1 MFDLGIVSRLC
12 SRYTV
17 NELSVLA
24 ESQTFLLFF
33 FSSKGSFAK
42 LILGCIEV
50 LHVVRT
56 RNIIKVRMEGLQK
69 Q

>member
-33 FSSKGSFAK
+33 F
-42 LILGCIEV
+42 L
-50 LHVVRT
+50 
-56 RNIIKVRMEGLQK
+56 IKVKSYMLLELEISLK
-69 Q
+69 LE

>member
-33 FSSKGSFAK
+33 SHQS
-42 LILGCIEV
+42 EV
-50 LHVVRT
+50 L
-56 RNIIKVRMEGLQK
+56 LS
-69 Q
+69 